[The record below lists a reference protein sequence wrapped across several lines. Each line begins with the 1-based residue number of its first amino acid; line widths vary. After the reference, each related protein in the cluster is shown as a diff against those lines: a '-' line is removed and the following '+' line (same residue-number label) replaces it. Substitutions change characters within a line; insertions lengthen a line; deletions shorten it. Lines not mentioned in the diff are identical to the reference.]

1 MLIVDTR
8 KDSGC
13 DYHRVQL
20 PLQHVTPAPK
30 RPVLFVNRDT
40 RYDVGYIQRLK
51 RDGGLFV
58 YDLDDAIELPPNHP
72 LAKLYDSDKVRK
84 RYADLLALAD
94 IVTVTTP
101 RLAEYFRHK
110 TKAPIE
116 VLPNAL
122 PFDRGQFTKARP
134 DQEITRPIVWAGG
147 SSHEVDLRLVEGII
161 DGRQLALAGYQR
173 IEPWFNMVRMFPGC
187 LVKPAAPVRS
197 YTQHYDGHRFAIAPL
212 AASDFAAC
220 KSNLKILEAGAK
232 GLPIVVSWTEPYNT
246 DDMYDCGGV
255 LAANDAIDWHEQTQ
269 RLLRDPMRCHDWGEC
284 LADHVRTHYHLDAVN
299 EHRRQI
305 LES

>member
-1 MLIVDTR
+1 MLIVDPR

-20 PLQHVTPAPK
+20 PLQHVSPNPK

-40 RYDVGYIQRLK
+40 RYDVGYIRRLK

-72 LAKLYDSDKVRK
+72 LAKLYDTDRVRK
-84 RYADLLALAD
+84 RYAELLALAD

-101 RLAEYFRHK
+101 RLAEYFRHM
-110 TKAPIE
+110 TKAKIE

-122 PFDRGQFTKARP
+122 PFDRGQFTHAP
-134 DQEITRPIVWAGG
+134 ADQVVQRPIVWAGG
-147 SSHEVDLRLVEGII
+147 SSHEVDLKLVAGAI

-173 IEPWFNMVRMFPGC
+173 IEPWFNMVKMFPGC
-187 LVKPAAPVRS
+187 LVKPAAPIRS
-197 YTQHYDGHRFAIAPL
+197 YMQHYDGHRFAIAPL
-212 AASDFAAC
+212 ATSDFAAC

-232 GLPIVVSWTEPYNT
+232 GLPIIASRTAPYDT
-246 DDMYDCGGV
+246 VDMYDCAGV
-255 LAANDAIDWHEQTQ
+255 YLADGPRAWNFHSKMLIDDPIRCLDA
-269 RLLRDPMRCHDWGEC
+269 GEA
-284 LADHVRTHYHLDAVN
+284 LADHVRTHYHLDTVN